1 MLPITGIF
9 GPQTARA
16 VRAFKEAHGLP
27 ANAIVDTETWN
38 ALLTLTPYRP
48 RWTAA
53 GASSSASGR
62 ARGATRPLSASL
74 PAKAYELPPGP
85 AQRGAVRR

>member
-1 MLPITGIF
+1 M
-9 GPQTARA
+9 TARA

-38 ALLTLTPYRP
+38 ALLTFTPYRP

-53 GASSSASGR
+53 GASASVSGR
-62 ARGATRPLSASL
+62 ARPAIRPLSARL
-74 PAKAYELPPGP
+74 PAKAYEIPPG
-85 AQRGAVRR
+85 